1 MTEHIGNI
9 IHAEQQRFRSAW
21 KEGFLAGAIL
31 GVIIAAPVVMAA
43 TVAIVGAK

>member
-1 MTEHIGNI
+1 MSALMSHIM
-9 IHAEQQRFRSAW
+9 AERRKVRAAW

-31 GVIIAAPVVMAA
+31 GVIIAVPVVMAA